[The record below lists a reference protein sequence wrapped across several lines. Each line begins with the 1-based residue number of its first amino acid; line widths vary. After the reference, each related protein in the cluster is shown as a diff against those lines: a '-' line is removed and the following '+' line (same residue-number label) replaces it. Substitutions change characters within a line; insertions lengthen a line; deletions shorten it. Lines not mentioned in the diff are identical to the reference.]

1 MSTSSTIDKQA
12 IRLHFA
18 DAPNRR
24 YLQIALDRSVECD
37 PMYTNSHKAPV
48 PKRGWLQVKQG
59 KIFFECVGEGEAIAF
74 LHGFGLDSRMWAPQL
89 EVFQATF
96 RVIRYDLRGFG
107 RSSLPVACDYAHED
121 DLKTLLLHLGANPAH
136 VVGVSMGGRM
146 ALRFAAAYPGM
157 VRSLV
162 LADSALDGYTWSDD
176 WQTRWKAMCESAKA
190 GQIGEAKRQ
199 WLEHPIFHSARIN
212 PSDALLL
219 SKMIDDYSGWHW
231 QKKDTAR
238 TPAPTLAERLHEIL
252 SPSLVITGLHDIPD
266 FQAIGELL
274 ARRLPAARREII
286 EGSGHMVNL
295 EAADRF
301 NKMLLGFW
309 RELSL

>member
-121 DLKTLLLHLGANPAH
+121 AKSASVASRCQPGPCCWGIDGRKDGAALCGCISGDGA
-136 VVGVSMGGRM
+136 VV
-146 ALRFAAAYPGM
+146 
-157 VRSLV
+157 
-162 LADSALDGYTWSDD
+162 SAG
-176 WQTRWKAMCESAKA
+176 
-190 GQIGEAKRQ
+190 
-199 WLEHPIFHSARIN
+199 
-212 PSDALLL
+212 
-219 SKMIDDYSGWHW
+219 
-231 QKKDTAR
+231 
-238 TPAPTLAERLHEIL
+238 
-252 SPSLVITGLHDIPD
+252 
-266 FQAIGELL
+266 
-274 ARRLPAARREII
+274 
-286 EGSGHMVNL
+286 
-295 EAADRF
+295 
-301 NKMLLGFW
+301 
-309 RELSL
+309 